1 MTKITYLLGAGA
13 SYYSCPIWK
22 EQAKAMQTIGHKELI
37 KFLGSQLTQFSLN
50 YTNTEE
56 LSRLSNDNQRI
67 LWYISFFGKQGEKF
81 NTIDTYARKLYLQKD
96 FALLNLL
103 KMSVSVFFD
112 LWENFYDVKFKFNS
126 PLKKGEH
133 QNQNTYYEKID
144 SRYISLLS
152 VFLENSPN
160 GIELN
165 NDISFVTWNYDL
177 QLEGAYKMFLEKDR
191 EISFDEVD
199 AHFPFM
205 ENSSRKNR
213 IYHLNGHRGFYKNKD
228 SIISLRDFESY
239 DDYWNNIQHIYNG
252 VKRKK
257 TSFYNQI
264 KYAWEQDSNPNWY
277 TNVEQI
283 LRSTEILVI
292 IGYSFPLFNRKID
305 QKIFSNLRSQRINK
319 IVYQD
324 PNGKEDI
331 IKNLFKNPSNF
342 SRKIEVLKD
351 VDQFYIPHN
360 HFIQQKN
367 NPQESIK

>member
-22 EQAKAMQTIGHKELI
+22 EQAKAMQTIGDKELY
-37 KFLGSQLTQFSLN
+37 KTLGLQEKKISFN
-50 YTNTEE
+50 FTNTEE
-56 LSRLSNDNQRI
+56 LSRLSSDKQRI

-96 FALLNLL
+96 FALLNFL
-103 KMSVSVFFD
+103 KMSVSIFFD
-112 LWENFYDVKFKFNS
+112 LWENFYEEKFRHNS

-152 VFLENSPN
+152 VFLENGSN

-199 AHFPFM
+199 NYFPFM
-205 ENSSRKNR
+205 QDSNR
-213 IYHLNGHRGFYKNKD
+213 NNKIYHLNGHRGFYKNKD
-228 SIISLRDFESY
+228 SLIPLRDFENY
-239 DDYWNNIQHIYNG
+239 DEYWNSIEHLYKG
-252 VKRKK
+252 VQRSNL
-257 TSFYNQI
+257 SFNNQI
-264 KYAWEQDSNPNWY
+264 KYAWEQDSNPAWFSKVSKIFQN
-277 TNVEQI
+277 
-283 LRSTEILVI
+283 TETLII

-305 QKIFSNLRSQRINK
+305 QKLFSCLDPNLVKEI
-319 IVYQD
+319 IYQD
-324 PNGKEDI
+324 PHGNENRIKELLNNSYRY
-331 IKNLFKNPSNF
+331 KNANIELFKDASQFHIPNSYF
-342 SRKIEVLKD
+342 SEETKFDI
-351 VDQFYIPHN
+351 YI
-360 HFIQQKN
+360 
-367 NPQESIK
+367 